1 MTSAFR
7 LILWIGMLTLSG
19 LFGLTPAPIDN
30 AHAEWYVAGYGGIS
44 APQSFKNVTMD
55 RYGLTQDSN
64 LFTGAFQTPP
74 VGSLTQSFHTSNVSV
89 NQSPIFGGKTG
100 YFFSDEGLHWL
111 GVELEAFT
119 SQPSI
124 RQQTVTTTH
133 DVIYLP
139 NTPDL
144 NPGTCILGSNCQ
156 IQRRINSTLSLQE
169 SSLQLIALAFNVVAR
184 YPGEVFQ
191 PYVGVGVGG
200 FYFKGSDR
208 FNGRQIVPGLNLQAG
223 VKILMTEE
231 WGFFVEG
238 KYNRA
243 TLTNFD
249 PGFGLSAEY
258 SAFNAVAGLAF
269 HF

>member
-1 MTSAFR
+1 MTSASR
-7 LILWIGMLTLSG
+7 TVLCIGMMTLSG

-30 AHAEWYVAGYGGIS
+30 AYAEWYVAGYGGIS
-44 APQSFKNVTMD
+44 APQSLKNVAMD
-55 RYGLTQDSN
+55 TFGLTQDRN

-74 VGSLTQSFHTSNVSV
+74 VGSVTQSFRASDVHLK
-89 NQSPIFGGKTG
+89 QSPIFGGKTG
-100 YFFSDEGLHWL
+100 YFFSDEGLRWL

-119 SQPSI
+119 SQATI

-133 DVIYLP
+133 DVTYLP

-144 NPGTCILGSNCQ
+144 NPGTCILGSTCQ
-156 IQRRINSTLSLQE
+156 IQRRISGTLALQE
-169 SSLQLIALAFNVVAR
+169 NSLQLITLAFNVVAR

-200 FYFKGSDR
+200 FYFKGSDQ

-231 WGFFVEG
+231 WGIFVEG

>member
-1 MTSAFR
+1 MTSASR
-7 LILWIGMLTLSG
+7 IILCIGMMTLSG
-19 LFGLTPAPIDN
+19 LFGLTPAPIDT

-44 APQSFKNVTMD
+44 APQSLKNVAMD
-55 RYGLTQDSN
+55 AYGLTQDRAQFS
-64 LFTGAFQTPP
+64 GAFDNPP
-74 VGSLTQSFHTSNVSV
+74 SGSVTQSFHTSNI
-89 NQSPIFGGKTG
+89 NLKQSPLFGGKAG
-100 YFFSDEGLHWL
+100 YFFADEGLRWL
-111 GVELEAFT
+111 GVEIEAFT
-119 SQPSI
+119 STPTI
-124 RQQTVTTTH
+124 KRQTLSTTH
-133 DVIYLP
+133 DVTFLP
-139 NTPDL
+139 NSPDFTAFCTP
-144 NPGTCILGSNCQ
+144 GVTCQ
-156 IQRRINSTLSLQE
+156 IQRRFNGTLALQE
-169 SSLQLIALAFNVVAR
+169 NSLQLITLALNVVAR

-200 FYFKGSDR
+200 FYFKGSDQ

-223 VKILMTEE
+223 VKILVTEE

>member
-7 LILWIGMLTLSG
+7 TILCIGMMTLSG

-30 AHAEWYVAGYGGIS
+30 AQAEWYVAGYGGIS
-44 APQSFKNVTMD
+44 APQSLKNVAMD
-55 RYGLTQDSN
+55 AYGLTQDRAQFS
-64 LFTGAFQTPP
+64 GAFENPP
-74 VGSLTQSFHTSNVSV
+74 LGSVTQSFRTSDLNLK
-89 NQSPIFGGKTG
+89 QSPLFGGKAG
-100 YFFSDEGLHWL
+100 YFFADEGLRWL
-111 GVELEAFT
+111 GVEIEAFT
-119 SQPSI
+119 SQPTI
-124 RQQTVTTTH
+124 KRQTLSTTH
-133 DVIYLP
+133 DVTFLP
-139 NTPDL
+139 NTPD
-144 NPGTCILGSNCQ
+144 PIPATCIPGATCQ
-156 IQRRINSTLSLQE
+156 VQRRFNGALALQE
-169 SSLQLIALAFNVVAR
+169 SSLQLITLAFNVVAR

-200 FYFKGSDR
+200 FYFKGSNQ

-223 VKILMTEE
+223 VKILITEE

-249 PGFGLSAEY
+249 PGFGLSGEY